1 MTCSCAYPSVLARRV
16 TFRKH
21 VKFYVMKKSCIQAG
35 ITVWYDWQLF
45 AHATRMFYTFGSL
58 KTPEAFLW
66 LKNLTAFFA
75 EYYDVF
81 EAVQEY
87 KKTGKTCDWK
97 ETFVPAWE
105 SFVGMSYIFS
115 VRVFDTHR
123 ELIVEELQAY
133 YAPTDAEE
141 DLLDVDQLEEK
152 GLARGAAAGGGE
164 ADGGHNGRSGEPSA
178 SGS

>member
-1 MTCSCAYPSVLARRV
+1 MVAFIKARR
-16 TFRKH
+16 
-21 VKFYVMKKSCIQAG
+21 AN
-35 ITVWYDWQLF
+35 
-45 AHATRMFYTFGSL
+45 L

-105 SFVGMSYIFS
+105 SFVGMSYIYRIIAAKRSWDKATHLAEESVLGWQRAEDGRTFS

-123 ELIVEELQAY
+123 ELLVEELQAY

-152 GLARGAAAGGGE
+152 GLRDRTILIQRERRKRWRERPRDPQLWRPLAYTPNAE
-164 ADGGHNGRSGEPSA
+164 
-178 SGS
+178 

>member
-123 ELIVEELQAY
+123 ELLVEELQAY
-133 YAPTDAEE
+133 YA
-141 DLLDVDQLEEK
+141 
-152 GLARGAAAGGGE
+152 
-164 ADGGHNGRSGEPSA
+164 NGRSGPGRIVLQSLPKRSRQLHAARHRLGQARE
-178 SGS
+178 GGVVQGGRTLG